1 MSRWTVYSLAL
12 LVLLLDQGSKAWV
25 VRTFAL
31 NESRDLVPGFFSLT
45 LVRNTGGAFSILP
58 DQARLLALAAA
69 FAAVAIIV
77 STARTRGRLP
87 RALGV
92 ALALPLGG
100 ALGNLA
106 DRVRFGSVVDF
117 LDWHIG
123 THQWPVSNIAD
134 VSICVGVALLAVY
147 FWRLPTESPNPPAPF
162 PVKEEGG
169 GASGGGAARVTTAQG
184 DEVPEG

>member
-12 LVLLLDQGSKAWV
+12 LVLILDQISKAWV
-25 VRTFAL
+25 ARTFVL
-31 NESRDLVPGFFSLT
+31 NGSRDLIPDFFSLT
-45 LVRNTGGAFSILP
+45 FVRNTGGAFSILP
-58 DQARLLALAAA
+58 NQARFLALAAA

-87 RALGV
+87 RVLGV

-100 ALGNLA
+100 ALGNLT

-134 VSICVGVALLAVY
+134 VAICIGVALLAIY
-147 FWRLPTESPNPPAPF
+147 FWRLPNAENNPSLSALTKPNGPR
-162 PVKEEGG
+162 KEGG
-169 GASGGGAARVTTAQG
+169 
-184 DEVPEG
+184 